1 MKKRLAVLSAVL
13 SFSAAAIV
21 TFWSVPGWAQP
32 KAIHVPEGFTTIQAA
47 LDSAAAG
54 DTILVSPG
62 IYTENINFRGKNI
75 VLKSVAGPRST
86 IIDGKQQGSV
96 VTFAA
101 GEDATACLEG
111 FTLRHGSGTV
121 TADGK
126 IYGGAI
132 HCFSSSPTIRR
143 NVMRENVVTAACG
156 ALGGGIAILGS
167 SAPLVES
174 NHIYDN
180 SVISMCDAI
189 VNFGGGI
196 FVAGSSTPSLY
207 ENTITRNSADFG
219 GGVAVMDTARPLIQ
233 RNTIVRNFR
242 SGILVTQLAQP
253 VIGGAPRTGNDIA
266 ENEGFELERRLHD
279 AGQIE
284 KINARFNYYGA
295 CPPTEDEIFPL
306 SEFDTSDCRRFAV
319 RNYFPLQ
326 KGNAWTF
333 DGPVAM
339 TETITDTFTLGKR
352 YLFYRFNEFWNRKDI
367 ALRLTEENRLAYR
380 FDPMSVIEHTWVD
393 FSAEIGEQWTL
404 ALGEEKWMVEL
415 QSKTDTVTV
424 PAGTFTECYRFFF
437 DWGCCDNSW
446 IEWYAPGVGP
456 VKRVLLGFAVIEY
469 PLLRAF
475 IHGQPVSVNDR
486 SGSARP
492 AQFMLHQNYPNPL
505 LPARMRA
512 GTETVIRYELP
523 QTAFVLLEIFNL
535 LGQKVRT
542 LVAASQ
548 PLGRYEVLWSGRD
561 DAGKALPSGVY
572 FYRLDAG
579 NFTQV
584 RKLALLK

>member
-352 YLFYRFNEFWNRKDI
+352 YLFYGGFQRGDRR
-367 ALRLTEENRLAYR
+367 AM
-380 FDPMSVIEHTWVD
+380 DP
-393 FSAEIGEQWTL
+393 
-404 ALGEEKWMVEL
+404 
-415 QSKTDTVTV
+415 
-424 PAGTFTECYRFFF
+424 GTR
-437 DWGCCDNSW
+437 
-446 IEWYAPGVGP
+446 
-456 VKRVLLGFAVIEY
+456 
-469 PLLRAF
+469 
-475 IHGQPVSVNDR
+475 
-486 SGSARP
+486 
-492 AQFMLHQNYPNPL
+492 
-505 LPARMRA
+505 
-512 GTETVIRYELP
+512 
-523 QTAFVLLEIFNL
+523 
-535 LGQKVRT
+535 
-542 LVAASQ
+542 
-548 PLGRYEVLWSGRD
+548 
-561 DAGKALPSGVY
+561 
-572 FYRLDAG
+572 
-579 NFTQV
+579 
-584 RKLALLK
+584 